1 MIIVKAPVRISLG
14 GGGTDL
20 PFYSSK
26 FGGSLISAAINKYIY
41 IIIEKRDF
49 YDEFCIRYSK
59 TEMVKDIKKIKHTR
73 IREALKYL
81 DVKDP
86 LEITTLADVPAGTGL
101 GSSGS
106 FLVALLKALHAYKG
120 EDVSAKRL
128 AEEAADIEM
137 NILNE
142 PIGKQ
147 DQYLAAF
154 GGVLNL
160 EIEKKGSVIVS
171 TIDASYSTLE
181 ELENNLLL
189 FSTGIKHSAV
199 EVISDQKKNLESDEK
214 KMEQMHMIKE
224 IGSEIKSSLKKGDTL
239 KVGKWL
245 NVHWESKKKFS
256 KKMTSKKINAF
267 YELGIKNG
275 ALGGKLVGA
284 GGGGFIMFYCE
295 KNKAN
300 LRKAMEKVGLK
311 EMPFRFDKEGCKI
324 IYQGR

>member
-1 MIIVKAPVRISLG
+1 M
-14 GGGTDL
+14 
-20 PFYSSK
+20 
-26 FGGSLISAAINKYIY
+26 
-41 IIIEKRDF
+41 
-49 YDEFCIRYSK
+49 
-59 TEMVKDIKKIKHTR
+59 
-73 IREALKYL
+73 
-81 DVKDP
+81 
-86 LEITTLADVPAGTGL
+86 ADVPAGTGL

-120 EDVSAKRL
+120 EDISAKKL

-147 DQYLAAF
+147 DQYISAF

-160 EIEKKGSVIVS
+160 EIEKNGNVIVS
-171 TIDASYSTLE
+171 TIDSSYSTME

-214 KMEQMHMIKE
+214 KMDQMHIVKE
-224 IGSEIKSSLKKGDTL
+224 IGMEIRSALEKGDTS
-239 KVGKWL
+239 KVGKWF
-245 NVHWESKKKFS
+245 NVHWESKKRFS
-256 KKMTSKKINAF
+256 KKMTSPKIDAF

-275 ALGGKLVGA
+275 ATGGKLVGA
-284 GGGGFIMFYCE
+284 GGGGFILFYCE
-295 KNKAN
+295 KNKVK
-300 LRKAMEKVGLK
+300 LRNAMKKVGLK
-311 EMPFRFDKEGCKI
+311 EMPFRFDSGGCKI